1 MYLNIVLTI
10 LVIVLV
16 TMTILAIVWWKK
28 YGKKLV
34 NSMLD
39 MNKLLPKRGNLNQ
52 PDIGG
57 MFNEL
62 NKFMSNIKQKK

>member
-1 MYLNIVLTI
+1 
-10 LVIVLV
+10 
-16 TMTILAIVWWKK
+16 MTILAIVWWKK

-39 MNKLLPKRGNLNQ
+39 MNKLLPKGGNLNQ